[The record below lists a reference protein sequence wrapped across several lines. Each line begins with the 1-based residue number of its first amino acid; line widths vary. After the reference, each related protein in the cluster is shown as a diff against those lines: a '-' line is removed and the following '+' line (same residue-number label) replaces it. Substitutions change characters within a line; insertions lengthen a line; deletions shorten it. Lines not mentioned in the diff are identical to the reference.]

1 MYNNK
6 VGGIIYMSKKS
17 SKNTTTMALNIVSA
31 VLAVFVIVAF
41 FCMPVFTRTTTL
53 LDSKSVTNVTSMDLS
68 SVGFRSDE
76 DVTKSIT
83 QDVIDGKDTAAKSLA
98 FNIRENENSSF
109 AFGLT
114 LVMSYV
120 ALLFAVLTLVFS
132 VLSLFTKTGKINM
145 IFGIGLAVS
154 LIVVFVGG
162 LIMAGAIGEGLL
174 TKYSV
179 GVGAIISMIVGVG
192 ACVTTSLATK
202 K

>member
-1 MYNNK
+1 
-6 VGGIIYMSKKS
+6 MSKKS